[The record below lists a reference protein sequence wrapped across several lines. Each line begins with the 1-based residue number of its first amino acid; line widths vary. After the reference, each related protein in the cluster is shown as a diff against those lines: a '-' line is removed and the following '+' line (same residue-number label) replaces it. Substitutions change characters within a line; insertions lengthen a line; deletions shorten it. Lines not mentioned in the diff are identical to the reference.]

1 MQGLETSSEL
11 DLEVESSQRDET
23 AKFESTNHACHTY
36 WACRVGISL
45 QNPIVEGLKSL
56 VNLNLFE

>member
-23 AKFESTNHACHTY
+23 AKFESTNLAGHAC
-36 WACRVGISL
+36 WACWVAILL
-45 QNPIVEGLKSL
+45 QNSIVEGLKSL